1 VSETRT
7 AESSAQQGLE
17 GYRMDERDFVDAYG
31 EIGLRQIGAR
41 LERAKSYFVGEGVN
55 RDEAGYF

>member
-1 VSETRT
+1 
-7 AESSAQQGLE
+7 
-17 GYRMDERDFVDAYG
+17 MDERDFVDAYG